1 MTHIVFNKLRLLLPL
16 LAACL
21 FFVACSP
28 RGQLS
33 PSSIDLKGEKVAN
46 DFQLRDPDGKTRT
59 MADFRGK
66 VVMLFFGYTQ
76 CPDVCPTALARAV
89 AVKNKLAGDAT
100 ELQVIF
106 VTVDPER
113 DTPEIMKSYT
123 TAFDPSFIGL
133 SGDMEM
139 TRKTADA
146 FRVFYQKV
154 PTKSSYTMDHTA
166 VTYLLD
172 PKGEMRVA
180 IKPDASADEI
190 AHDVHFLLND
200 AT

>member
-1 MTHIVFNKLRLLLPL
+1 MTHIVFNKLRLLLPI

-21 FFVACSP
+21 FIVACSP
-28 RGQLS
+28 REQLS

-89 AVKNKLAGDAT
+89 AVKKKLADDAT
-100 ELQVIF
+100 KLQVIF

-200 AT
+200 AS